1 VRAAFSVPYCVL
13 SASHASK
20 PQVLAHIHHFREL
33 KDPAAGIRVIFS
45 DPLFLLEC
53 LLCGL
58 HCPPGLDYQYGSEFM
73 GNFMV
78 YRIETVFSSLN
89 LLRLYLLGR
98 WFVDHMLADLP
109 KRDTIAGFSRVNIG
123 TLFMIKRLMNSWYG
137 FYYLAVVYVLVIC
150 IFGYWY
156 RSAECTACQFVPM
169 SETLSGAGANITT
182 VLHEGCFQ
190 GTHSSPL
197 AHITQHILHT

>member
-1 VRAAFSVPYCVL
+1 MCIAFSVPYCVL
-13 SASHASK
+13 SASHTSK
-20 PQVLAHIHHFREL
+20 PQVLAHIHRFREL
-33 KDPAAGIRVIFS
+33 QDSPAGILVIFS
-45 DPLFLLEC
+45 DPSFLLEC
-53 LLCGL
+53 LLCGV

-98 WFVDHMLADLP
+98 WFADHMLSDLP
-109 KRDTIAGFSRVNIG
+109 KCDTLAGFSRVNLG
-123 TLFMIKRLMNSWYG
+123 TSFKIKRMMSSWYA
-137 FYYLAVVYVLVIC
+137 FYYLALVYILVIC

-169 SETLSGAGANITT
+169 PVHRGANITT
-182 VLHEGCFQ
+182 ILHEGCFQ
-190 GTHSSPL
+190 GTHSYTL